1 MIIVRTDEIVYY
13 DNEFACIFGQK
24 SDSSTVF
31 HIFKNLYNEFEL
43 TTVRYPQRGIH
54 IWLNKIYK

>member
-54 IWLNKIYK
+54 I